1 MTHFF
6 SLQPKEASGR
16 GLEVAEYEI
25 QVLIQALPL
34 SGYVTLID
42 LSLYFLILKYE
53 PIEPSHWVS
62 VRIK

>member
-6 SLQPKEASGR
+6 SLQPKGASGR

-42 LSLYFLILKYE
+42 LSLYFLILK
-53 PIEPSHWVS
+53 
-62 VRIK
+62 